1 MPEKSVREMSKLERK
16 HYSLEARMFHA
27 SVMICVVLGI
37 AALLVGLGLYAYALT
52 SKYITESFQ
61 LSRNTAA
68 ALTRVVDIAPMS
80 ERTIE
85 LYHGLTEEERAGTGT
100 DEYRAG
106 FAEIS
111 EMPEYRTAL
120 EVLNV
125 FYKDSDV
132 YDLYIAMYDADTSAL
147 IYIADPD
154 GNPDEV
160 RMPGDWDKV
169 DKNEIKTFLGWNGE
183 KKLYH
188 IGVTE
193 VLGRMCTAGMPIRND
208 NGEIVAF
215 VLADITL
222 ASVAVGMRN
231 FTLQFLLALIVIT
244 VLLSYILTQRMKKM
258 LVKPINEIAEAAQ
271 SYVEDR
277 RAGRNDANH
286 FEKLNIRTGDEVENL
301 SLIMADMERDLA
313 EFEENLTK
321 VTAEKERV
329 STELH
334 MATQIQEAMLPNIYP
349 AFPDR
354 PEFDIYATMDPAR
367 EVGGDFYDYFL
378 IDDDHL
384 YMLIADVSGKGVPAA
399 LFMMA
404 SKIILGNNAMMG
416 KSPAKILEDANNSI
430 CKNNKMEM
438 FVTVWLGILEI
449 STGKI
454 TAANAG
460 HEYPAIRHA
469 DGSFELLKDKHGFV
483 VGGMSGLKYK
493 EYEVQLEPGSKLFV
507 YTDGVPEA
515 TDAEN
520 NMFGADRMIE
530 ALNKEPG
537 AAPYCILKNVR
548 SAVDGFVKEAEQFD
562 DLTMLCLEYKFNA
575 GGAKTDE
582 Q

>member
-1 MPEKSVREMSKLERK
+1 MPEKSVREMSELERK

-37 AALLVGLGLYAYALT
+37 AALIVGLGLYAYALA
-52 SKYITESFQ
+52 SQYITESFQ

-68 ALTRVVDIAPMS
+68 ALTRVVDISPMS
-80 ERTIE
+80 ERTME
-85 LYHGLTEEERAGTGT
+85 LYHSQTENERAETGT
-100 DEYRAG
+100 DDYRAR

-111 EMPEYRTAL
+111 EMLEYRTAL

-132 YDLYIAMYDADTSAL
+132 YDLYLAMYDADTSAL
-147 IYIADPD
+147 VFIADPD
-154 GNPDEV
+154 ENPDYMC
-160 RMPGDWDKV
+160 RPGDWESV
-169 DKNEIKTFLGWNGE
+169 DKKEIKSFLEWDGE
-183 KKLYH
+183 GKLYH

-193 VLGRMCTAGMPIRND
+193 AFGRVCTAGVPIRND

-215 VLADITL
+215 VLSDITL
-222 ASVAVGMRN
+222 KNVATGMRN

-244 VLLSYILTQRMKKM
+244 ALMSYILTQHMKRT

-271 SYVEDR
+271 KYVEDR
-277 RAGRNDANH
+277 RAGRNDTNH
-286 FEKLNIRTGDEVENL
+286 FEVLNIRTGDEVENL
-301 SLIMADMERDLA
+301 SLVMADMERDLS
-313 EFEENLTK
+313 EYEENLTK

-384 YMLIADVSGKGVPAA
+384 YMLIADVSGKGIPAA

-404 SKIILGNNAMMG
+404 SKIILGNNAKMG
-416 KSPAKILEDANNSI
+416 KSPAKILEDTNASI
-430 CKNNKMEM
+430 CSNNKMEM
-438 FVTVWLGILEI
+438 FVTVWLGVLEI
-449 STGKI
+449 STGKL

-460 HEYPAIRHA
+460 HEYPTIRHA
-469 DGSFELLKDKHGFV
+469 DGSFELIKDKHGFV
-483 VGGMSGLKYK
+483 IGGMSGVKYK
-493 EYEVQLEPGSKLFV
+493 EYELQMEPGSKLFV

-520 NMFGADRMIE
+520 NMFGTDRMLE
-530 ALNKEPG
+530 ALNKDPN
-537 AAPYCILKNVR
+537 AAPDGILKNVR
-548 SAVDGFVKEAEQFD
+548 NAVDGFVKEAEQFD
-562 DLTMLCLEYKFNA
+562 DLTMLCLEYKLST
-575 GGAKTDE
+575 GGATTDE
-582 Q
+582 